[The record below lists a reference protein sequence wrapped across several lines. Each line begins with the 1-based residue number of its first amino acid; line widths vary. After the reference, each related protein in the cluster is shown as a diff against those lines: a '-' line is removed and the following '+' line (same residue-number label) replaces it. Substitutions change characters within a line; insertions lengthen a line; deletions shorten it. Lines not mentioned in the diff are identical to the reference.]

1 MVWIWI
7 AVFGS
12 VLFAVG
18 LVRFFGAFRTGA
30 DMRDLPPTPLERLG
44 RVGLAVTAAMG
55 VGLAGLVVT
64 QGVTDFVEDDA
75 TRGAFYVMLLGG
87 AAVWVLAWRR
97 LKRPAGTIVVDE
109 RDRAIQARS
118 FTVESVL
125 VIVSLVAWTV
135 ALTEVF
141 WHEGAV
147 PLGYLQLIFWSTF
160 IAGAFGRALGVVLG
174 YRREP
179 SADA

>member
-1 MVWIWI
+1 VSDWARFRRFILPSLTLAIFLVSLIHSFLKTQTVEDAVESQIARSIW
-7 AVFGS
+7 
-12 VLFAVG
+12 
-18 LVRFFGAFRTGA
+18 
-30 DMRDLPPTPLERLG
+30 
-44 RVGLAVTAAMG
+44 
-55 VGLAGLVVT
+55 LAGQTKIEYHRVLIDL
-64 QGVTDFVEDDA
+64 QHFVEDDA